1 MKEEN
6 KRVENGKNY
15 IDVIE
20 TTTYEEVTVKY
31 PFGFEKKKLVKV
43 QDTGDTEETDKK
55 ERKPLTKKQKAGI
68 GLGVLLAAALGGRAL
83 AAHNKH
89 DSEDEDYGDDYD
101 YADQDDDSD
110 QDDQDDS
117 ED

>member
-6 KRVENGKNY
+6 KRTENGKSY

-43 QDTGDTEETDKK
+43 QDDTEATDKK

-68 GLGVLLAAALGGRAL
+68 GLGVLIAAALGGRAL
-83 AAHNKH
+83 AAHGKH
-89 DSEDEDYGDDYD
+89 NEDEDYDDEDYD
-101 YADQDDDSD
+101 EDVDDEDE
-110 QDDQDDS
+110 DDQDDS

>member
-6 KRVENGKNY
+6 KRTENGKNY

-43 QDTGDTEETDKK
+43 QDTGDNTEEQPKEKK
-55 ERKPLTKKQKAGI
+55 LTKKQKAGL
-68 GLGVLLAAALGGRAL
+68 GLGIILAAALGGRAL
-83 AAHNKH
+83 AAHNKNN
-89 DSEDEDYGDDYD
+89 EDEDYDEDYVD
-101 YADQDDDSD
+101 DQDDDTEEDSD
-110 QDDQDDS
+110 
-117 ED
+117 E